1 MSPRPRVAIL
11 LATFNG
17 RAWIEDQ
24 LASIYAQQG
33 VDWTLLISDDASTDG
48 TAEYLADVAAQRK
61 DVLLLPAA
69 PATGSSAANFARLL
83 REVDLDQ
90 YDHVALADQDDIW
103 LPDKLARAC
112 LMLRRKAAD
121 GYSSNVEA
129 WFPDGRRSLVAKA
142 SPQHEHDHYFE
153 SPGPG
158 CSFVMSRRLMQRVV
172 PVLQAIHARGDRV
185 FAYHD
190 WFLYAFAR
198 RAGFVW
204 HIDPKPTMLYRQH
217 DHNVLGANIG
227 LLPRWRRLQ
236 RIWSGWYLD
245 EVRWQYDV
253 LESLSALMPG
263 GQTTLPAELLRLD
276 SLYARLRFCVTV
288 APEARRRLRDRLWLG
303 MCVFSGI
310 LR

>member
-1 MSPRPRVAIL
+1 MTSRPRVAIL
-11 LATFNG
+11 MATYNG
-17 RAWIEDQ
+17 RAWIEAQ
-24 LASIYAQQG
+24 CASIFAQQG
-33 VDWTLLISDDASTDG
+33 VDWTLLVSDDASTDG
-48 TAEYLADVAAQRK
+48 TLEYLREIAAHRRDV
-61 DVLLLPAA
+61 VLLPTAA
-69 PATGSSAANFARLL
+69 PSGSSAANFARLL
-83 REVDLDQ
+83 REVDLDR
-90 YDHVALADQDDIW
+90 YDFFALADQDDIW

-129 WFPDGRRSLVAKA
+129 LYADGRRALVAKS
-142 SPQHEHDHYFE
+142 SPQHAHDHYFE

-172 PVLQAIHARGDRV
+172 PVLQAIHERSDRV

-217 DHNVLGANIG
+217 AHNVLGANIG

-245 EVRWQYDV
+245 EVRWQHDI
-253 LESLSALMPG
+253 LESLSALMPAG
-263 GQTTLPAELLRLD
+263 RTTLSADLLRLD
-276 SLYARLRFCVTV
+276 TFSARLRFCLRV
-288 APEARRRLRDRLWLG
+288 APEARRRLRDRVWLG